1 MTTSSFPQGPIIG
14 VTGGIGSGKSSV
26 ARLFGELGIQ
36 WVDADDVS
44 REIVR
49 PGETALAEIIAHF
62 GESIVTAQ
70 GELDRAALR
79 ERIFAAPEERQWL
92 ERCTHPRIRERIV
105 QHLAAMTSPYRLLVS
120 PLLFES
126 GQDSLVSR
134 TLVVDVSQDVQ
145 LARTLSRDGVSEAQ
159 VRAILAA
166 QLPRET
172 RLAKADDVIDND
184 GSQAHLR
191 EQIAAMDAY
200 YRSLSAP
207 HTPFQDRPHV

>member
-1 MTTSSFPQGPIIG
+1 MTTAFNQGPIIG

-26 ARLFGELGIQ
+26 ARMFGELGIQ
-36 WVDADDVS
+36 WVDADDVA

-49 PGETALAEIIAHF
+49 PGETALTEIIAHF
-62 GESIVTAQ
+62 GESIVTVQ

-79 ERIFAAPEERQWL
+79 ERIFASPEERQWL

-172 RLAKADDVIDND
+172 RLAKADDVIDNN
-184 GSQAHLR
+184 GNQASLR
-191 EQIAAMDAY
+191 EQVAAMDVR
-200 YRSLSAP
+200 YRSLAASNAS
-207 HTPFQDRPHV
+207 FQELPDV

>member
-1 MTTSSFPQGPIIG
+1 MTTAFNQGPIIG

-26 ARLFGELGIQ
+26 ARMFGELGIQ
-36 WVDADDVS
+36 WVDADDVA

-159 VRAILAA
+159 VCAILAA

-172 RLAKADDVIDND
+172 RLAKADDVIDNN
-184 GSQAHLR
+184 GNQASLR
-191 EQIAAMDAY
+191 EQVAALDVR
-200 YRSLSAP
+200 YRSLAASTAS
-207 HTPFQDRPHV
+207 FQELPDV

>member
-1 MTTSSFPQGPIIG
+1 MTTALNQGPIIG
-14 VTGGIGSGKSSV
+14 LTGGIGSGKSSV
-26 ARLFGELGIQ
+26 ARMFGELGIQ
-36 WVDADDVS
+36 WVDADDVA
-44 REIVR
+44 RAIVR

-92 ERCTHPRIRERIV
+92 ERCTHSRIRERIV

-145 LARTLSRDGVSEAQ
+145 LVRTLSRDGVSEAQ

-172 RLAKADDVIDND
+172 RLAKADDVIDNN
-184 GSQAHLR
+184 GNQASLR
-191 EQIAAMDAY
+191 EQVVVMDVR
-200 YRSLSAP
+200 YRSLAASNAS
-207 HTPFQDRPHV
+207 FQELPDV

>member
-1 MTTSSFPQGPIIG
+1 MTTAFNQGPIIG

-26 ARLFGELGIQ
+26 ARMFGELGIQ
-36 WVDADDVS
+36 WVDADDVA

-172 RLAKADDVIDND
+172 RLAKADDVIDNN
-184 GSQAHLR
+184 GNQASLR
-191 EQIAAMDAY
+191 EQVVVMDVR
-200 YRSLSAP
+200 YRSLAASNAS
-207 HTPFQDRPHV
+207 FQELPDV

>member
-1 MTTSSFPQGPIIG
+1 MTTAFNQGPIIG

-26 ARLFGELGIQ
+26 ARMFGELGIQ
-36 WVDADDVS
+36 WVDADDVA

-49 PGETALAEIIAHF
+49 PGETALAEIIVHF

-166 QLPRET
+166 QLSRET
-172 RLAKADDVIDND
+172 RLAKADDVIDNN
-184 GSQAHLR
+184 GNQASLR
-191 EQIAAMDAY
+191 EQVAALDVR
-200 YRSLSAP
+200 YRSLAASNAS
-207 HTPFQDRPHV
+207 FQELPDV

>member
-1 MTTSSFPQGPIIG
+1 MTTALNQGPIIG
-14 VTGGIGSGKSSV
+14 LTGGIGSGKSSV
-26 ARLFGELGIQ
+26 ARMFGELGIQ

-49 PGETALAEIIAHF
+49 PGETALAEIIDHF

-79 ERIFAAPEERQWL
+79 ERIFAATEERQWL

-105 QHLAAMTSPYRLLVS
+105 QHLTAMTSPYRLLVS
-120 PLLFES
+120 PLLYES

-172 RLAKADDVIDND
+172 RLAKADDVIDNN
-184 GSQAHLR
+184 GNQASLR
-191 EQIAAMDAY
+191 EQVAAMDVR
-200 YRSLSAP
+200 YRSLAASNAS
-207 HTPFQDRPHV
+207 FQELPDV

>member
-1 MTTSSFPQGPIIG
+1 MTTALNQGPIIG

-26 ARLFGELGIQ
+26 ARMFGELGIQ
-36 WVDADDVS
+36 WVDADYVA

-92 ERCTHPRIRERIV
+92 ERCTHPRIREHIV

-172 RLAKADDVIDND
+172 RLAKADDVIDNN
-184 GSQAHLR
+184 GNQASLR
-191 EQIAAMDAY
+191 EQVVAMDVR
-200 YRSLSAP
+200 YRSLAASNAS
-207 HTPFQDRPHV
+207 FQELPDV